1 MWLQAGEWGG
11 GVHYTE
17 AGWQGC
23 DTYSENK
30 EMLGPV
36 QWHGFRDGDD
46 APSVCLSVYLS
57 VCWSVSLYAAQS
69 RLGYLNRHTEWTANT
84 FEDSQMKHSGDFSD
98 WLTFPL
104 SHLEGLQ

>member
-1 MWLQAGEWGG
+1 MCGCRRESGV

-46 APSVCLSVYLS
+46 ASSVCLSAGRFVRRSVQTRLS
-57 VCWSVSLYAAQS
+57 QQA
-69 RLGYLNRHTEWTANT
+69 H
-84 FEDSQMKHSGDFSD
+84 
-98 WLTFPL
+98 
-104 SHLEGLQ
+104 

>member
-36 QWHGFRDGDD
+36 QWHDFRDGDD
-46 APSVCLSVYLS
+46 APSVCLSVCLSAGRS
-57 VCWSVSLYAAQS
+57 VC
-69 RLGYLNRHTEWTANT
+69 T
-84 FEDSQMKHSGDFSD
+84 
-98 WLTFPL
+98 PL
-104 SHLEGLQ
+104 SPDSVISTGTLNGLQTHLKIPR